1 MTDWAS
7 RSRQDRRGR
16 SSGKLHAPY
25 LAATS
30 LSFLKPLFKRA
41 LWPVVGR
48 LARSGVTANQV
59 TVSSMLGSFAVGVTL
74 AVDGAE
80 QPSLYALLPIWLLIR
95 MALATIDGTLAHDF
109 GQKSRLGGILNELGD
124 VLSDIAL
131 YMPLAFIVPFSPPWL
146 SLIVVLAVGTEL
158 IGMAGPWLGASRR
171 CEGPFGKSDRTL
183 AFGAIGAWLSVC
195 GSLPAAAG
203 FLMPVFAIL
212 LIATIANRLRFA
224 MAEAKT
230 KNKERT
236 QGGDSLSSSE

>member
-1 MTDWAS
+1 MIDRAS
-7 RSRQDRRGR
+7 RSRRDMRAR

-30 LSFLKPLFKRA
+30 LTFLKPRFKRA
-41 LWPVVGR
+41 LWPVVAL

-59 TVSSMLGSFAVGVTL
+59 TVSSLLSSFAVGVTL
-74 AVDGAE
+74 ALDGAD

-95 MALATIDGTLAHDF
+95 MALATIDGTLACDF

-131 YMPLAFIVPFSPPWL
+131 YVPLAFVVPFSPPWV

-158 IGMAGPWLGASRR
+158 TGMAGPWLGASRR
-171 CEGPFGKSDRTL
+171 CEGPFGKSDRAL
-183 AFGAIGAWLSVC
+183 ALGVIGGWLSMC
-195 GSLPAAAG
+195 DSLPAAAG
-203 FLMPVFAIL
+203 LLMPIFVVL
-212 LIATIANRLRFA
+212 LMATIANRLRFA

-230 KNKERT
+230 RNEERA
-236 QGGDSLSSSE
+236 

>member
-1 MTDWAS
+1 MRA
-7 RSRQDRRGR
+7 R

-30 LSFLKPLFKRA
+30 LTFLKPRFKRA
-41 LWPVVGR
+41 LWPVVGL

-59 TVSSMLGSFAVGVTL
+59 TVSSLLGSFAVGVTL
-74 AVDGAE
+74 ALDGAG

-95 MALATIDGTLAHDF
+95 MALATIDGTLARDF

-131 YMPLAFIVPFSPPWL
+131 YVPLAFVVPFSPSWV

-158 IGMAGPWLGASRR
+158 TGMAGLWLGASRR
-171 CEGPFGKSDRTL
+171 CEGPFGKSDRAL

-195 GSLPAAAG
+195 GSLPIAAG
-203 FLMPVFAIL
+203 LLMPVFAVL
-212 LIATIANRLRFA
+212 LMATIANRLRFA

-230 KNKERT
+230 KNEERI
-236 QGGDSLSSSE
+236 